1 MLDPPPNPFTEAN
14 RELSKRIL
22 ELVKGTSP
30 ETSSEEI
37 TNAIHIRFKSIR
49 DTNRR
54 RGKNPNYKKDMAKKS
69 RKDQKLLTRITT
81 LNDSTLDSCSK
92 KLWRKIVTIDMV
104 SSDEDDEVDGDVKT
118 FINSTLVK
126 STSPKSITKAKSKQ
140 VTEPSKSKKVAKLS
154 TSKQGGAP
162 KSKKVAEPS
171 NSKQVDK
178 SSKSSEQ
185 VAKPKVTEPTKLT
198 KKKVTKLSNSKQT
211 TEPSKS
217 KKIAVEPAKSK
228 QETSTTN
235 KSKSKLVRYLQ
246 LL

>member
-1 MLDPPPNPFTEAN
+1 MDGSPNKTSKKKRFVASNEIKTLVRDTLKEESGKEGFKPWILTETNPFTEAN

-104 SSDEDDEVDGDVKT
+104 SSDEDEVDGDVKT
-118 FINSTLVK
+118 FIVRKPTWR
-126 STSPKSITKAKSKQ
+126 PKQIDQ
-140 VTEPSKSKKVAKLS
+140 LFEVLD
-154 TSKQGGAP
+154 
-162 KSKKVAEPS
+162 
-171 NSKQVDK
+171 NHHDK
-178 SSKSSEQ
+178 SRSQRSKFQSYKRVLGPDSLR
-185 VAKPKVTEPTKLT
+185 PEPDWSGSQLTAMKKLD
-198 KKKVTKLSNSKQT
+198 LI
-211 TEPSKS
+211 PSHN
-217 KKIAVEPAKSK
+217 ED
-228 QETSTTN
+228 E
-235 KSKSKLVRYLQ
+235 
-246 LL
+246 

>member
-1 MLDPPPNPFTEAN
+1 SPFTEAN

-118 FINSTLVK
+118 FIVRKPTWR
-126 STSPKSITKAKSKQ
+126 PKQI
-140 VTEPSKSKKVAKLS
+140 
-154 TSKQGGAP
+154 
-162 KSKKVAEPS
+162 
-171 NSKQVDK
+171 D
-178 SSKSSEQ
+178 
-185 VAKPKVTEPTKLT
+185 
-198 KKKVTKLSNSKQT
+198 
-211 TEPSKS
+211 
-217 KKIAVEPAKSK
+217 
-228 QETSTTN
+228 
-235 KSKSKLVRYLQ
+235 Q
-246 LL
+246 LLRCWTITMIRVEVSGLNFKVINVFLDLTP